1 MPHPH
6 KLSEFVLER
15 QTRELPPQVHGV
27 SFTVDR
33 VVQSRVRVG
42 ENVLGGDVVIPV
54 VLPELSQTPFRDVA
68 DALAALCVAVEGEA
82 LGITR

>member
-1 MPHPH
+1 M
-6 KLSEFVLER
+6 
-15 QTRELPPQVHGV
+15 PQVHGV

-42 ENVLGGDVVIPV
+42 ENILGGDVVIPV

-68 DALAALCVAVEGEA
+68 DPLAVLCIAVEGEA
-82 LGITR
+82 LGLLECPVE